1 MRASLIVCGVIYI
14 SIGVFALD
22 MQVSKGETLILNVLF
37 YPFRVLTTL
46 SGFIALIAIVLGARE
61 LKAQGFNVSSLA
73 AILVSLPIVVGHIVV
88 LNRIWPALMGV

>member
-14 SIGVFALD
+14 SIGIFALD
-22 MQVSKGETLILNVLF
+22 MQVSKGAPLILNVLF

-46 SGFIALIAIVLGARE
+46 SGFIALIAIALGARE
-61 LKAQGFNVSSLA
+61 LKAQGVNAGSLV
-73 AILVSLPIVVGHIVV
+73 AILVSLPIVVGYIIV